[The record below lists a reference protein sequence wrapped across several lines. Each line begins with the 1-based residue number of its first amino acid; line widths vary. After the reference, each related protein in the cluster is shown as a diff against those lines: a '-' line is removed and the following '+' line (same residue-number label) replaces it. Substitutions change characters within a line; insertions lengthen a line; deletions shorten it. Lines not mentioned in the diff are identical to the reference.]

1 METQQLTI
9 GKRVRTRE
17 REQGRERESSIGQ
30 INNNNGGIRNGTTWE
45 EEMEA
50 LEMEWEEAG
59 LDAAL

>member
-9 GKRVRTRE
+9 GKRVPTRE
-17 REQGRERESSIGQ
+17 REQARERESSIGQ
-30 INNNNGGIRNGTTWE
+30 SNNNNGGIRNGTTWE